1 MGHLPSIRQVTAKRP
16 AETCMICSFQVPV
29 KQSVKWLGNSRD
41 SGQALLAHR
50 DASGASFTAVNFQDM
65 APLNISMSP
74 RVNGKWQE
82 ALII

>member
-1 MGHLPSIRQVTAKRP
+1 MKHL
-16 AETCMICSFQVPV
+16 V
-29 KQSVKWLGNSRD
+29 KQFGNSGD
-41 SGQALLAHR
+41 SGQALIAHR
-50 DASGASFTAVNFQDM
+50 DASEASSTAVNFQDM

>member
-1 MGHLPSIRQVTAKRP
+1 MEVASYSSGTTARRL
-16 AETCMICSFQVPV
+16 AETCVICRFKVSAKHLL
-29 KQSVKWLGNSRD
+29 KQFGNSRD
-41 SGQALLAHR
+41 SGQALIAHR

>member
-1 MGHLPSIRQVTAKRP
+1 M
-16 AETCMICSFQVPV
+16 
-29 KQSVKWLGNSRD
+29 SVKHLVKWFGNSGD
-41 SGQALLAHR
+41 SGQALIALR

-65 APLNISMSP
+65 APLNISVSP